1 MIEQALGQTVT
12 TKKRRGKPQDRSK
25 LTRNKVVQIRMT
37 EEEVSCLKEA
47 AAVAGMSM
55 ADFIL
60 AGIEQR
66 RVIKVSGAAKL
77 RLELVRCH
85 YNLNQANRLGN
96 TANKEGTPVDMGSI
110 LEASQKISDVLDKID
125 GFISKWD
132 ADITEEIEKERK

>member
-1 MIEQALGQTVT
+1 MATSGQTVA

-37 EEEVSCLKEA
+37 EEEVSRLKEA
-47 AAVAGMSM
+47 AATADMSM
-55 ADFIL
+55 ADYIL

-66 RVIKVSGAAKL
+66 RVIKIPGAAKL
-77 RLELVRCH
+77 RLEVIRCRH
-85 YNLNQANRLGN
+85 NLIQTNRLGN

-110 LEASQKISDVLDKID
+110 LETSKKIGDVLDQID
-125 GFISKWD
+125 GFIRKWD